1 MVVPAAVFDAGGGNL
16 LSAKG
21 RGDIDSIVHTRTNYP
36 PAPLGHTFTRN

>member
-1 MVVPAAVFDAGGGNL
+1 MVVPAAVFDAGGGSL

-21 RGDIDSIVHTRTNYP
+21 HGDIDSVVHTHTDYP